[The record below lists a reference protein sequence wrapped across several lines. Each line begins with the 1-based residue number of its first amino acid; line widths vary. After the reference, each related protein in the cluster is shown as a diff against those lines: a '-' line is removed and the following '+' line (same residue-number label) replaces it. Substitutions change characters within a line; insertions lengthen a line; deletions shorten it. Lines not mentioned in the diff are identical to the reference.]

1 MCLKRRVEACI
12 DDCMTAVT
20 NNIGVQAVVTKS
32 ARNKEFPVC
41 ELRYFIEL
49 NDTTKLVDFINAVN
63 DRLAVCDYE
72 YLIQEFEGG
81 ILFIVAWNGSCLHW
95 LSNFY
100 LEEAVVAKYCN
111 KYGYTLEIPKENDLE
126 VLKADWADGFIE
138 EFKVGTISA

>member
-1 MCLKRRVEACI
+1 MYIKRRIESCI
-12 DDCMTAVT
+12 DDAMVSVA
-20 NNIGVQAVVTKS
+20 NNLGVQAKITKS
-32 ARNKEFPVC
+32 ACNKKFPVC

-49 NDTTKLVDFINAVN
+49 RDVDKLQAFMEAIKNKFS
-63 DRLAVCDYE
+63 VCDYE
-72 YLIQEFEGG
+72 YFLQECDGG
-81 ILFIVAWNGSCLHW
+81 ILFIYAWNGSCLHW

-100 LEEAVVAKYCN
+100 SEEAVVAKYCN